1 MDETLALP
9 SEKAVTLA
17 MRTQQ
22 VLKHEVLASMPIDP
36 LGGSYFVEWMTDKM
50 EDGANVYFDKIE
62 AMGGV
67 VAGIEN
73 GFFQREIARAALKF
87 QREIDSE
94 DRVLVGVNKYVD
106 PNEIIDIPLLS
117 IPEAKI
123 RKHQCDKLDAL
134 RKRRDAG
141 RARECLDNIKSAAEK
156 DENLMP
162 FLIEGAHAYCT
173 LGEMVDILKEVYSE
187 YEEPVAF

>member
-22 VLKHEVLASMPIDP
+22 VLKHEVVAGAPIDP

-50 EDGANVYFDKIE
+50 EAGANDYFDKIE

-67 VAGIEN
+67 VAGIES
-73 GFFQREIARAALKF
+73 GFFQREIARAALNY
-87 QREIDSE
+87 QQEY
-94 DRVLVGVNKYVD
+94 DRGERVIVGVNEYVD
-106 PNEIIDIPLLS
+106 PNEIIDIPILQ
-117 IPEAKI
+117 IAEAEI
-123 RKHQCDKLDAL
+123 REYQSNKLNAL
-134 RKRRDAG
+134 RKRRDDS

-187 YEEPVAF
+187 YEEIVAF